1 VLRAR
6 PAAAALLATLLLP
19 ASAAKGQDPYSLT
32 LRIADT
38 PPRTSTV
45 GSFVRGTTIY
55 ASANDI
61 AQELGASTV
70 PHTQARKL
78 EVRLGTLSL
87 RISQDNPYLVVA
99 DRAGGR
105 NVFQMGAP
113 AVVAAGSW
121 FVPAASFAPV
131 LGKVLRR
138 TTRFDPEE
146 RSIAVGSATPER
158 VHDITSILLEEKA
171 NGMLIR
177 IPSARKLGDIESILK
192 PDGWLYLTVAD
203 VRADIGALNATPPK
217 GILSKVVAIQSPAS
231 VQLTFKFRGPVAASE
246 ILRPEG
252 TNDILLSVRTPGAE
266 DVVLLEKRKREV
278 QAGLE
283 QQRKRW
289 ELDVIVL
296 DAGHGGK
303 DWGAIGVKGTREK
316 DVTLAVTLKLG
327 RLLEK
332 NLKGV
337 KVVYTRKDDVF
348 VELDRR
354 GKIANAADG
363 KLFVSIHA
371 NSLPQ
376 KPRPVRGFEVYLLRP
391 GRTEEAVTIAE
402 RENSVIE
409 MEEGYEKRYQELT
422 EENFILVTMAQSAH
436 MKASET
442 FADLAQ
448 QEMADVGIPN
458 RGVKQ
463 AGFYVLVGA
472 SMPNVLVETAY
483 LSNPQDEAFLR
494 SESGQRKI
502 AEALF
507 RAIRRYKQEHE
518 KLLNEGRDLGEAR

>member
-1 VLRAR
+1 
-6 PAAAALLATLLLP
+6 
-19 ASAAKGQDPYSLT
+19 
-32 LRIADT
+32 
-38 PPRTSTV
+38 
-45 GSFVRGTTIY
+45 
-55 ASANDI
+55 
-61 AQELGASTV
+61 
-70 PHTQARKL
+70 
-78 EVRLGTLSL
+78 
-87 RISQDNPYLVVA
+87 
-99 DRAGGR
+99 
-105 NVFQMGAP
+105 MGAP
-113 AVVAAGSW
+113 SVLAAGSY
-121 FVPAASFAPV
+121 FVPASSFTFL
-131 LGKVLRR
+131 LGKVLHRPA
-138 TTRFDPEE
+138 RFDQEARAIEIGAAAPE
-146 RSIAVGSATPER
+146 RS
-158 VHDITSILLEEKA
+158 HDITTVLLEEKA

-177 IPSARKLGDIESILK
+177 IPTPRRLGDLESILK
-192 PDGWLYLTVAD
+192 PDGWLYVTVTDARAD
-203 VRADIGALNATPPK
+203 VAAINATRPK
-217 GILSKVVAIQSPAS
+217 GIVAKVVAIQSPTS
-231 VQLTFKFRGPVAASE
+231 VQLTFKFNGPVAASE

-316 DVTLAVTLKLG
+316 DVTLAITMKLG

-337 KVVYTRKDDVF
+337 KVVYTRKEDVF
-348 VELDRR
+348 IELDRR

-376 KPRPVRGFEVYLLRP
+376 KPHPIRGFEVYLLRP
-391 GRTEEAVTIAE
+391 GRTEEAVAIAE

-409 MEEGYEKRYQELT
+409 MEEGYEKRYKELT
-422 EENFILVTMAQSAH
+422 EENFILVTMAQSAYV
-436 MKASET
+436 KASET
-442 FADLAQ
+442 FADVAQ
-448 QEMADVGIPN
+448 QEMGDVGIPN

-483 LSNPQDEAFLR
+483 LSNTQDEAFLR
-494 SESGQRKI
+494 SESGQGKI

-507 RAIRRYKQEHE
+507 RAIRRYKQQYE